1 MAYVTA
7 NKRGG
12 FEIRESRA
20 TPNGPRSRTLATFR
34 RLDDEVIERARSRA
48 SKPPS
53 VEELREAA
61 LRAGAPIAA
70 APVDR
75 AAAETVRRLAAG
87 ERVDPMLRRLLLDS
101 LRQQERGERVELPGA
116 GSEREPEMSAAARE
130 ASQWIGVD
138 AERRGEALRELLD
151 LTDALPL
158 RERDPASDFPRLRTV

>member
-7 NKRGG
+7 NRRGG
-12 FEIRESRA
+12 FEVRESVTTA
-20 TPNGPRSRTLATFR
+20 SGPRSRTLATFH
-34 RLDDEVIERARSRA
+34 RLDDEVIARARERAR
-48 SKPPS
+48 KPPS
-53 VEELREAA
+53 AEELREAA

-87 ERVDPMLRRLLLDS
+87 ERVDPMLRRLLLDA
-101 LRQQERGERVELPGA
+101 LGRQERGERFEEPP
-116 GSEREPEMSAAARE
+116 RQEPEVSDAARA
-130 ASQWIGVD
+130 ASEWIGVD

-158 RERDPASDFPRLRTV
+158 RQREPASDFPRLRSV